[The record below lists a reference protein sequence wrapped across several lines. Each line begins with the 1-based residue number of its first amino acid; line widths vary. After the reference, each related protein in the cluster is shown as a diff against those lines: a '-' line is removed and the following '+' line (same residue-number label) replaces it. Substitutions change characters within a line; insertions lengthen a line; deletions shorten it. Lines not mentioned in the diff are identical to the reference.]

1 MRCRRSLFALSSL
14 CSLGLLL
21 GSGCTKETPSAV
33 ETPKDDKVAAS
44 QPASKTDASKDVA
57 KKEGEGVYFALPND
71 GSKVTETFTVAMGVN
86 GKKVV
91 PAGTDVPN
99 KELGHHHIIVDG
111 KPVPKGQPVPADDT
125 HIHYGK
131 GQKETTLTL
140 APGKHTL
147 TLQFADG
154 AHVSY
159 GPEWSKTITVDVQ
172 TGGKE
177 RSVSFVKPADGA
189 TVKSPVE
196 MEFKVEGMSIIKA
209 GETPNDKTGGHHHV
223 IVDGGPLPAGTAIP
237 ANATNIHYGKGQ
249 TEAKL
254 ELPKGKH
261 TLTLQFG
268 DANHASYGETLSKT
282 ISITVE

>member
-1 MRCRRSLFALSSL
+1 MRCRRPLLVLSSL
-14 CSLGLLL
+14 CSVGLLL
-21 GSGCTKETPSAV
+21 GSGCTQETPGAV
-33 ETPKDDKVAAS
+33 ESPKDDKVAAS
-44 QPASKTDASKDVA
+44 QPASGDKAA
-57 KKEGEGVYFALPND
+57 KAPKEGEGVYFAMPNE

-86 GKKVV
+86 GKKVA

-99 KELGHHHIIVDG
+99 KGLGHHHVIIDG
-111 KPVPKGQPVPADDT
+111 KPVPAGQPVPADAT
-125 HIHYGK
+125 HIHFGK

-159 GPEWSKTITVDVQ
+159 GPEWSKTINVDVQ
-172 TGGKE
+172 KGGKE
-177 RSVSFVKPADGA
+177 RSVSFGKPADGA
-189 TVKSPVE
+189 TVTSPVE
-196 MEFKVEGMSIIKA
+196 MEFKVNGMGIIKA

-223 IVDGGPLPAGTAIP
+223 IVDGSALPAGTVVP
-237 ANATNIHYGKGQ
+237 ANETNIHYGKGQ
-249 TEAKL
+249 TEAKV

-282 ISITVE
+282 ISITVK